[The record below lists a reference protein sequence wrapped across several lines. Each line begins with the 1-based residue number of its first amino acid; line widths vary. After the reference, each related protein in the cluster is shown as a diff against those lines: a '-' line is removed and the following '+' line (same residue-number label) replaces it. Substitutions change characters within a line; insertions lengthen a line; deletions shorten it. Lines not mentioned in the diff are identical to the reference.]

1 VCLCGF
7 VLHNYVKVKLTWT
20 RIETIFRCLH
30 WTLKYAHV
38 LSWRVCTFRAVIDVH
53 SQGHSEVFEAM
64 GLTFSQ
70 DMITR
75 EYEHILKR
83 GGK

>member
-1 VCLCGF
+1 V
-7 VLHNYVKVKLTWT
+7 
-20 RIETIFRCLH
+20 
-30 WTLKYAHV
+30 HV
-38 LSWRVCTFRAVIDVH
+38 LSWLVCTFRGVTDVH

-83 GGK
+83 GENEIIMMNTPVVETRRVAGEQLYCIVI